1 MIWEKI
7 HLPFFFSLQ
16 LKDFKENSLL
26 GVTLK
31 TLKNNGVRLKKLWI
45 MEVWLKLDIETIKIR
60 YRNYKNLQNELA

>member
-1 MIWEKI
+1 M
-7 HLPFFFSLQ
+7 
-16 LKDFKENSLL
+16 